1 MQMSEHMIKE
11 FLKQQATLMSHTVVI
26 KTNKDLVKP
35 EVVITEE
42 ATPEQMYNEII
53 QKRLGK
59 KKVQKFLQACVD
71 SLLDDE

>member
-1 MQMSEHMIKE
+1 MSEHMIKE